1 MDGSRFKVIDPGW
14 RVPAPTFWRT
24 SWTGSSRSQRGFA
37 QNDAIERRLSL
48 EGYQFR
54 GLIPHHPRRPTQ
66 GPLQKYTQWTKCQW
80 PWCNPPRS
88 TVPVRG
94 WEQDMKPSQP
104 NKPASG
110 ARYQRV
116 QTSAMSHVQ
125 DAETWAACI
134 RKLKKTE
141 GL

>member
-125 DAETWAACI
+125 DAETWAA
-134 RKLKKTE
+134 
-141 GL
+141 